1 MSIRVNGTEVHV
13 KHSRSIA
20 KALTWRVIATS
31 TTMVAVFLVSGEMG
45 LALGVGAI
53 DIVAKLLFYYLHERA
68 WGNFSWGVVK
78 KHKA

>member
-1 MSIRVNGTEVHV
+1 M

-20 KALTWRVIATS
+20 KALTWRVIATT
-31 TTMVAVFLVSGEMG
+31 TTMVAVFLVSGQLD

-53 DIVAKLLFYYLHERA
+53 DVSAKLLFYYLHERA

-78 KHKA
+78 EKVS